1 MRNIVTSKF
10 TQIPTHESTKEKFIA
25 FGYLNY
31 VLFTR
36 KIDKEIFTYTI
47 QSI

>member
-1 MRNIVTSKF
+1 MNQQK
-10 TQIPTHESTKEKFIA
+10 KNFIA

-47 QSI
+47 QMNIVDIFLKLRKD